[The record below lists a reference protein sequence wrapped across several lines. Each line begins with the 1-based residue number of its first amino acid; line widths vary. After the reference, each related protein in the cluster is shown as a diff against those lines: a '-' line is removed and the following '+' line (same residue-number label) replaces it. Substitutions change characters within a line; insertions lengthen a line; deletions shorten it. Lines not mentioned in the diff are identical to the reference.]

1 MDSKEFCKLIKQAK
15 KKSHITSSDIAS
27 ALNKTTWA
35 IYDVLAPKYDFTMQ
49 RYIPILEIC
58 NHCIKLSKDEIYI
71 IADSNEKI
79 TKWINYE
86 TDNLKISIRQFAREM
101 EVDASTI
108 LNILKGGSVRISL
121 FLKFADYFGYTV
133 TIDEI
138 SND

>member
-15 KKSHITSSDIAS
+15 KKSHITDYDIAS
-27 ALNKTTWA
+27 ALNKSAGTVRYILT
-35 IYDVLAPKYDFTMQ
+35 PMYDFTMQ
-49 RYIPILEIC
+49 RYIPILEFC

-101 EVDASTI
+101 DVSAPTI
-108 LNILKGGSVRISL
+108 LNILKGGAVRLSL

>member
-1 MDSKEFCKLIKQAK
+1 MDSKEFAQLIKQAQEK
-15 KKSHITSSDIAS
+15 EGIRCSYIAS
-27 ALNKTTWA
+27 TLNKAYGAVRDILT
-35 IYDVLAPKYDFTMQ
+35 LRNDFTMQ
-49 RYIPILEIC
+49 KYIPIVELC

-71 IADSNEKI
+71 IADSNDKI

-86 TDNLKISIRQFAREM
+86 IDSLKISIRQFAREM
-101 EVDASTI
+101 DVSAPTI
-108 LNILKGGSVRISL
+108 LNILKGGAVRLSL